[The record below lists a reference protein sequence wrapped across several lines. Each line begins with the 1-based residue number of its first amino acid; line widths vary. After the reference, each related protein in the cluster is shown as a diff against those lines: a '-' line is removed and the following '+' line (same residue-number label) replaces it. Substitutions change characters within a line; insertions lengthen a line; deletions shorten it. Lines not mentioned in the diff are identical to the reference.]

1 MKVYI
6 KILYFF
12 VYLQFMKKVVA
23 EVIIDE
29 WQGKPT
35 SEPIIDKDGYFSLL
49 HSEPI
54 QIGDWVELVLFAD
67 TQSEYLWPDYY
78 KGPKSTSKSE
88 VVKVI
93 AIRRS
98 SVSFNDAFNVER
110 IVEDIESIPNDS
122 TFSSVFMYSI
132 KVVFRSEVREGKIDT
147 VID

>member
-1 MKVYI
+1 
-6 KILYFF
+6 
-12 VYLQFMKKVVA
+12 MKKVVA

-54 QIGDWVELVLFAD
+54 KIGDWVELVLFAD

-78 KGPKSTSKSE
+78 KGSKSTSKSE

-93 AIRRS
+93 AIRRKS
-98 SVSFNDAFNVER
+98 LSFAPSGEINTN
-110 IVEDIESIPNDS
+110 IKDIESIPNDS
-122 TFSSVFMYSI
+122 AVFMYSI
-132 KVVFRSEVREGKIDT
+132 KVEFRSEVREGKIDT